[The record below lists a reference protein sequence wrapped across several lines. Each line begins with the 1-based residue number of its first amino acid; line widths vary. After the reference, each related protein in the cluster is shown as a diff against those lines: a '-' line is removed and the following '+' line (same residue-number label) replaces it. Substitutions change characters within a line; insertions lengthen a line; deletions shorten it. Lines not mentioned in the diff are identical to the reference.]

1 MGEIKKKMSAMF
13 CNTIRHIVDT
23 SNELELQRE
32 DIVSVTK
39 EGGQYI
45 LIYFK

>member
-1 MGEIKKKMSAMF
+1 MGETKKKMSAMF
-13 CNTIRHIVDT
+13 SNTIRHIIDS
-23 SNELELQRE
+23 SNELGLQSE

-45 LIYFK
+45 MIYFK